1 MSSENLMVIEYQL
14 YDATDKILGRFCSI
28 IAKKVLLGEYIVI
41 INAKNSIISGT
52 KRDIHEKYLARLNVT
67 TATNPRRGPFH
78 ERRPDT
84 FMRRVVKQMLPR
96 KKLRG
101 KEALKRVHI
110 YISNIPERFKN
121 KYQLLIPNDVDKV
134 DKKKLSYYN
143 KYITLENLCQR
154 IGWKKNEIEA

>member
-1 MSSENLMVIEYQL
+1 MSSEYSMVIEYQL

-28 IAKKVLLGEYIVI
+28 IAKKALLGEYIIV
-41 INAKNSIISGT
+41 INAKNAIISGN
-52 KRDIHEKYLARLNVT
+52 KRNIHEKYLARLNIS

-84 FMRRVVKQMLPR
+84 FMRRIIRQMLPR

-110 YISNIPERFKN
+110 FISDIPERFKG
-121 KYQLLIPNDVDKV
+121 KYQIIVAKDINKV
-134 DKKKLSYYN
+134 DKKRLSYYN
-143 KYITLENLCQR
+143 KFITLENLCQR
-154 IGWKKNEIEA
+154 IGWKKAEVEA

>member
-1 MSSENLMVIEYQL
+1 MVIEYQL
-14 YDATDKILGRFCSI
+14 YDASNKILGRFCSQ
-28 IAKKVLLGEYIVI
+28 IAKKVLLGEYVVI
-41 INAKNSIISGT
+41 INAKNAIISGT
-52 KRDIHEKYLARLNVT
+52 KRNIHEKYLARLNVS

-110 YISNIPERFKN
+110 YISDIPERFKS
-121 KYQLLIPNDVDKV
+121 KYQILEPNEINKADKIQ
-134 DKKKLSYYN
+134 LSYYN
-143 KYITLENLCQR
+143 KFITLENLCQR
-154 IGWKKNEIEA
+154 IGWKKTEIEAL